1 MTTTV
6 TYDYSTVEYARF
18 TQANRTR
25 YYLNGG
31 ELIGQTCT
39 RCMED
44 KPIDLFPKNQEHCR
58 KCTNELVRLRR
69 AEKCAT
75 LAASA

>member
-39 RCMED
+39 RCM
-44 KPIDLFPKNQEHCR
+44 
-58 KCTNELVRLRR
+58 
-69 AEKCAT
+69 
-75 LAASA
+75 

>member
-6 TYDYSTVEYARF
+6 TYDYATTEYAPF
-18 TQANRTR
+18 TRVTRTR
-25 YYLNGG
+25 YYLHGG

-44 KPIDLFPKNQEHCR
+44 KPIDLFHKNREHCR
-58 KCTNELVRLRR
+58 ECTNELARLRR
-69 AEKCAT
+69 ADQRAKLAT
-75 LAASA
+75 SA